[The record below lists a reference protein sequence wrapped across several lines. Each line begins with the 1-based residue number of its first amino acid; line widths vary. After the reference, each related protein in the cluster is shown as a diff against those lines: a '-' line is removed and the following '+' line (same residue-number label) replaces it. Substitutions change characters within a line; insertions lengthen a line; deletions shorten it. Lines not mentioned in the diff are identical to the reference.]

1 MQDSSKKIIDRELDD
16 VKADHNLKIEQT
28 QGGSM
33 NSEVGGSSELVGI
46 VTAFIILLI
55 TFGSL
60 IAAGMPIVS
69 ALIGLGSSV
78 GIIALLTFIFDI
90 PNFTLTLA
98 VMIGLAVGIDY
109 SLFILFRYKEVRKR
123 GQSLSK
129 LLRQQLV
136 PQVVPLSSPV

>member
-1 MQDSSKKIIDRELDD
+1 MKD
-16 VKADHNLKIEQT
+16 VKDNHNVQIEQA
-28 QGGSM
+28 QGGS
-33 NSEVGGSSELVGI
+33 GGSEPGGNSELVGI

-69 ALIGLGSSV
+69 ALMGLGSSI
-78 GIIALLTFIFDI
+78 GIIALLTNVFDI

-109 SLFILFRYKEVRKR
+109 SLFILFRYKEIRK
-123 GQSLSK
+123 K
-129 LLRQQLV
+129 VPHLLN
-136 PQVVPLSSPV
+136 PLP

>member
-16 VKADHNLKIEQT
+16 VKADHSLKIEQT

-55 TFGSL
+55 TFDSL

-109 SLFILFRYKEVRKR
+109 SLFILFRYKDVRKR
-123 GQSLSK
+123 GLEPVSYTHLTLPTSD
-129 LLRQQLV
+129 LV
-136 PQVVPLSSPV
+136 